1 MDPASRPLVLVA
13 DDSSDMRALI
23 GDVLGEV
30 GYEVITVASGARALS
45 EMTARPPDLL
55 ITDLLMPGM
64 TGFSLR
70 ALMLRRPELAKVPV
84 VILSAYWHRPN
95 ETLEVAEVL
104 TKPLNI
110 DRLVEV
116 VRRLAPGPHHE
127 SEPRPEVA
135 AIAIRPS
142 APVFTEPDGG
152 PRPPRPSQAEGARDA
167 PVP

>member
-1 MDPASRPLVLVA
+1 MVRPLVLVA
-13 DDSSDMRALI
+13 DDSPDMRSLI
-23 GDVLGEV
+23 KEVLDNE

-45 EMTARPPDLL
+45 EMTARRPDLL

-70 ALMLRRPELAKVPV
+70 TLMLRRPELATVPV

-110 DRLVEV
+110 DRLVDV
-116 VRRLAPGPHHE
+116 VRRLAPGPQRE
-127 SEPRPEVA
+127 SEPTPETA
-135 AIAIRPS
+135 GIAIRPS
-142 APVFTEPDGG
+142 APELTEPDGG
-152 PRPPRPSQAEGARDA
+152 PRPPRPSLAEGSRDA
-167 PVP
+167 PVA